1 MDIGQ
6 NIKIAR
12 KRAQLTQKQLSEL
25 SNVAAVTIQQYE
37 TGKRQPQIEQLLKL
51 ADALHVTLEEILGI
65 SSNRFKVPITS
76 DLLQTL
82 DWYARKNNRSLY
94 EEVDIAIDTYLDGL
108 SMQGLLSDEDDSL
121 EMGPPPERYELFFP
135 I

>member
-1 MDIGQ
+1 M
-6 NIKIAR
+6 
-12 KRAQLTQKQLSEL
+12 
-25 SNVAAVTIQQYE
+25 
-37 TGKRQPQIEQLLKL
+37 
-51 ADALHVTLEEILGI
+51 
-65 SSNRFKVPITS
+65 
-76 DLLQTL
+76 

-135 I
+135 DMMALIASETIEQLQESPLKDYLCKNPSMFKELKDVANESLRQPIIQVIGQNIIPLV

>member
-65 SSNRFKVPITS
+65 RQIVLKFLLPATCCKPWIGMQERTIVP
-76 DLLQTL
+76 
-82 DWYARKNNRSLY
+82 
-94 EEVDIAIDTYLDGL
+94 
-108 SMQGLLSDEDDSL
+108 SMKKLIL
-121 EMGPPPERYELFFP
+121 P
-135 I
+135 